1 MEYTISTN
9 NIEDAEDLFI
19 VAKERLLDINDWHST
34 HKFTLTDGHQ
44 HKVQRNAHK
53 GDFIMKSGFPNERY
67 IINKIQYDDYPDIA
81 GESITVFMA
90 DVSDAESMQSVS
102 INRTGK
108 LLSVLGHN
116 LDFLGN
122 AQDFL
127 KGLISSNEYA
137 IAS

>member
-19 VAKERLLDINDWHST
+19 VAKERLLDINDWHSDYG
-34 HKFTLTDGHQ
+34 FILTDSNQ

-53 GDFIMKSGFPNERY
+53 GDFITKSSLPNEKY

-81 GESITVFMA
+81 GESITIFMA
-90 DVSDAESMQSVS
+90 DVNDVETMQSVS
-102 INRTGK
+102 INRVGK
-108 LLSVLGHN
+108 LLTVLGHN
-116 LDFLGN
+116 LDFVGN
-122 AQDFL
+122 ATDFL
-127 KGLISSNEYA
+127 KGLITSNEYA